1 MNQRKEV
8 LSLDLPELFAPE
20 ESLSPGYLTLE
31 IGLNAL
37 GDVAPWRSSHNATSD
52 EPRGKV

>member
-1 MNQRKEV
+1 MNQRKAV

-20 ESLSPGYLTLE
+20 ELLSPDYLTLK
-31 IGLNAL
+31 IDLNAL

-52 EPRGKV
+52 DPRRKV